1 MRQKEIYCLI
11 VTLVSPLVVETDLS
25 ERILEALATC
35 IARHGVTKTTLDDVA
50 TEAGCS
56 RATLYR
62 YFPGKRTM
70 VESLVHRRW
79 ARLSADLTTAVQHS
93 DSLDEALV
101 ALLVHASRTLRSDA
115 ALVRVLEL
123 EPEII
128 LPYVAFDG
136 ADATFAVVAE
146 SLVEPLERFTGAD
159 GARRTGEWAV
169 RLVLSYT
176 VDPGDAEA
184 LADPVFA
191 RTLVRDFVAPGCL
204 RAGGG
209 SRD

>member
-1 MRQKEIYCLI
+1 M
-11 VTLVSPLVVETDLS
+11 TLVSPLVVESELS
-25 ERILEALATC
+25 ERILEALAAC

-50 TEAGCS
+50 VEAGCS

-62 YFPGKRTM
+62 YFPGKQTM
-70 VESLVHRRW
+70 VTSLVQRRW
-79 ARLSADLTTAVQHS
+79 ARLNADLATACRHS

-101 ALLVHASRTLRSDA
+101 AILVHASHTLRSDD

-123 EPEII
+123 EPEIV

-136 ADATFAVVAE
+136 ADATFALVAE
-146 SLVEPLERFTGAD
+146 SFVQPLERFTGSE
-159 GARRTGEWAV
+159 GARRIGEWVA
-169 RLVLSYT
+169 RLVLSYSLSYT
-176 VDPGDAEA
+176 VDSGSAEA
-184 LADPVFA
+184 LTDPAFA
-191 RTLVRDFVAPGCL
+191 RTLVRDLIAPGFL

>member
-1 MRQKEIYCLI
+1 MTSI
-11 VTLVSPLVVETDLS
+11 SPPAVESDLS
-25 ERILEALATC
+25 ERILESLSDC

-50 TEAGCS
+50 AEAGCS

-70 VESLVHRRW
+70 VEALVQRRW
-79 ARLSADLTTAVQHS
+79 ARLNADLATACRHS
-93 DSLDEALV
+93 ESLDDALV
-101 ALLVHASRTLRSDA
+101 AILVHASRTLRADG

-123 EPEII
+123 EPEMV

-136 ADATFAVVAE
+136 ADTTFAVVAE
-146 SLVEPLERFTGAD
+146 SLVEPLERFTGAE
-159 GARRTGEWAV
+159 GARRTGEWAA

-176 VDPGDAEA
+176 LSYTADSGGAEA
-184 LADPVFA
+184 LADPAFA
-191 RTLVRDFVAPGCL
+191 RTLVRDFVVPGCP

-209 SRD
+209 SRE